1 MGSDSSPLLFK
12 SMKCFLAGVVTTL
25 LWACAITQ
33 VLIERSVLPALQP
46 ILMLLQEQTTPPEP
60 PAPDDDAP
68 DVDVKPDAA
77 KPTGQQLKAEVLRL
91 HAEGMQS
98 ASEIAKATGAAR
110 TSVRRWIKARQE
122 EAATSALAGALMPI
136 KAEAVTNR

>member
-1 MGSDSSPLLFK
+1 
-12 SMKCFLAGVVTTL
+12 MKKALSTLITTCLWGLAIVH
-25 LWACAITQ
+25 
-33 VLIERSVLPALQP
+33 VLIERCLIPALQW
-46 ILMLLQEQTTPPEP
+46 LLLLLQEQANAAAPEA
-60 PAPDDDAP
+60 PADASDDDDDAATTVQP
-68 DVDVKPDAA
+68 

-98 ASEIAKATGAAR
+98 ACDIAKATGAAR

-136 KAEAVTNR
+136 KREATATR